1 MSFVY
6 MTEVAWMRMF
16 LIGSHVWIGPQLAE
30 LFGKNWEVWPGQR
43 RSGLVLW
50 GFKNP
55 CYSQLVPSASC
66 FWMTCKL
73 SATAP
78 ALCLPACLP
87 PAILSNNDGRELIL
101 WNCEAP
107 IYFLPYVVLVMV
119 VSIDIRHKERP
130 RLLSCGQR
138 VRVEL
143 PGDLQLGLGIG
154 KTWKYVKACFL
165 PFKNY

>member
-1 MSFVY
+1 MHIKTTLSGLCVLWKED
-6 MTEVAWMRMF
+6 MKLGGEHGRRC
-16 LIGSHVWIGPQLAE
+16 LGRIG
-30 LFGKNWEVWPGQR
+30 R
-43 RSGLVLW
+43 CGLVLW

-55 CYSQLVPSASC
+55 CYSQLVPFASC

-87 PAILSNNDGRELIL
+87 PAILSNNDGHELIL

-130 RLLSCGQR
+130 RMLSCGQR
-138 VRVEL
+138 VRVGL
-143 PGDLQLGLGIG
+143 PGDLHLGLGIG